1 MITDNKRVIN
11 SKLLIDANCTNE
23 VSEIID
29 SVLAPGFRNKA
40 AHCAF
45 LPQSSSRQ
53 AFYTECFAG
62 NTTFFP
68 GGNIGNIAVN
78 RTVNNILC
86 SGATPRYLSV
96 GFLIEEGFALAD
108 LRQIAAAVSDA
119 ARIAE
124 VEIAACDFK
133 VLKHCATGG
142 ICLTAACI
150 GELPPD
156 IDLSPENIR
165 CGDKI
170 LISGDIGRHAAAVA
184 SLNKGE
190 ATLFDTISDTASLGD
205 IVHNLLDVCGN
216 DIRVL
221 GLLSESG
228 LGKTIG
234 RLESVCGANIVIDRE
249 AIPVT
254 PDVAAVCS
262 RFDIDLL
269 RCSSEGVIIAVV
281 PESLADAALAAIRR
295 SAHGDNAAIIGYVAD
310 SQT

>member
-1 MITDNKRVIN
+1 M
-11 SKLLIDANCTNE
+11 
-23 VSEIID
+23 
-29 SVLAPGFRNKA
+29 
-40 AHCAF
+40 
-45 LPQSSSRQ
+45 
-53 AFYTECFAG
+53 
-62 NTTFFP
+62 
-68 GGNIGNIAVN
+68 
-78 RTVNNILC
+78 NNILC

-119 ARIAE
+119 ARFAE

-133 VLKHCATGG
+133 VVKRCATGG

-184 SLNKGE
+184 SLNEGE

-221 GLLSESG
+221 GLLSEGGGRRNYRQAGISLRSRYCLRPGSYSCNTRCGSG
-228 LGKTIG
+228 VQ
-234 RLESVCGANIVIDRE
+234 SVLHR
-249 AIPVT
+249 P
-254 PDVAAVCS
+254 AALFKRRCHHC
-262 RFDIDLL
+262 RYTGIAR
-269 RCSSEGVIIAVV
+269 RCSSCC
-281 PESLADAALAAIRR
+281 DAAQR
-295 SAHGDNAAIIGYVAD
+295 SRTKRCHNRLRCRLSDLTLFTGFVIVGQLKAVALKHCIVLVD
-310 SQT
+310 VVAYCC

>member
-1 MITDNKRVIN
+1 M
-11 SKLLIDANCTNE
+11 
-23 VSEIID
+23 
-29 SVLAPGFRNKA
+29 APGFRNKA
-40 AHCAF
+40 THCAF

-53 AFYTECFAG
+53 AFYTECFAV
-62 NTTFFP
+62 NPTFFP

-96 GFLIEEGFALAD
+96 GFLIEGGFALAD

-119 ARIAE
+119 ARFAE

-133 VLKHCATGG
+133 VVKRCATGG

-184 SLNKGE
+184 SLNEGE

-221 GLLSESG
+221 GLLSEG
-228 LGKTIG
+228 GVGETIG
-234 RLESVCGANIVIDRE
+234 RLESVCGADIVLDRK

-262 RFDIDLL
+262 RFYTDLL
-269 RCSSEGVIIAVV
+269 HCSSEGVIIAVI
-281 PESLADAALAAIRR
+281 PESLADAALAAMRR
-295 SAHGDNAAIIGYVAD
+295 SAHGQNAAIIGYVAG